1 MGIEGLLSFLKP
13 IITKSHISSF
23 ENQTVAIDAMSWLYR
38 GSYSCSYELNM
49 NIKTKDYLHFIN
61 KCLQMLKRHK
71 IKPLMVFDGRSL
83 FVKKKTEEQR
93 KKVKKANIE
102 KAQGFLE
109 KGDER
114 EARKYFS
121 RAIKITKEMIYN
133 AIDLCRQMKV
143 DFILAPYESDAQ
155 IAFLVKNSYAHLAI
169 SEDSDLIAYGCQ
181 KVILKFSPSGDCQY
195 LNLTPYQEVANRI
208 PLKDKQL
215 KTFLA
220 FEKESLI
227 YSCILA
233 GCDYLPSI
241 KGIGIKKAVDFLH
254 RSGGK
259 IDGTVRRLQFE
270 KAFMGKIPD
279 DYAKT
284 VKKIALVFKYQRI
297 YDPSIKGF
305 SSLEPLPE
313 DLNDEATNVLIGE
326 KFEEIEGFASGDL
339 DIKKL
344 TKREI
349 DHAIFKDLMETEMNK
364 KMEAFKNNAEKMDWE
379 KKRTMGA
386 TTATQET
393 VIENIEEFGE
403 NDDFLDDGIENS
415 GDIDKENNQRPKNRE
430 YLGKMEE
437 QIDFLFDLCKEFSHE
452 FGGKDDKE
460 AEPENFEDLIDID
473 EENEK
478 NNEDD
483 AELIVEKTQRLVAN
497 NDTAKNNTQKGPN
510 IQNIPKN
517 LTKSPIFEKKAKKI
531 QEPPKKPQALL
542 EPPKNPF
549 SFQENTNKQAQNPL
563 NKAQETIKSPIP
575 KASQETKTMKSPENP
590 FLVKNSG
597 EKNEWGLLDSL
608 AKLSEKSSAEKLG
621 KESTTSKIPFNLPK
635 KSAEKANLI
644 NKKTENNEK
653 NEKTEEKTF
662 IFNKKATDQTLRK
675 APEKR
680 RESTLEETQKE
691 NSSIF
696 SVFAKKT
703 EEMPKKRVKTDFS
716 QTKIQKFF
724 SRK

>member
-61 KCLQMLKRHK
+61 KCLQMLRRHK
-71 IKPLMVFDGRSL
+71 IKPIMVFDGRSL
-83 FVKKKTEEQR
+83 FVKKKTEEHR
-93 KKVKKANIE
+93 KKIKKANIE

-195 LNLTPYQEVANRI
+195 LNLTPYKEVVNRV

-297 YDPSIKGF
+297 YDPHKKGF

-326 KFEEIEGFASGDL
+326 KFDEIEGFASGDL

-349 DHAIFKDLMETEMNK
+349 DNAIFKDLMETEMNK
-364 KMEAFKNNAEKMDWE
+364 KMENFKNNAEKMEWE
-379 KKRTMGA
+379 KKRNLGTG
-386 TTATQET
+386 TQET
-393 VIENIEEFGE
+393 VTENIEEFGTNE
-403 NDDFLDDGIENS
+403 DFDDGNNENS
-415 GDIDKENNQRPKNRE
+415 GETDKENNQRPKNRE

-437 QIDFLFDLCKEFSHE
+437 QIDYLFDLCKEFSHE
-452 FGGKDDKE
+452 FGGNDEKVGE
-460 AEPENFEDLIDID
+460 NENFEDLIDVD

-478 NNEDD
+478 NNRDD
-483 AELIVEKTQRLVAN
+483 EEIIVEKTQRLVQI
-497 NDTAKNNTQKGPN
+497 NDNLQNKNIPN
-510 IQNIPKN
+510 IKGNVNKN
-517 LTKSPIFEKKAKKI
+517 QTVIKNSINSQILEKKTETVAKTQSK
-531 QEPPKKPQALL
+531 EPPKNPNKSNEKPQNYL

-549 SFQENTNKQAQNPL
+549 SFQEKTNKQTQNPPQI
-563 NKAQETIKSPIP
+563 QETTKSPIP
-575 KASQETKTMKSPENP
+575 KASQETKMMKSPENP

-597 EKNEWGLLDSL
+597 DKNEWGLLDSL

-621 KESTTSKIPFNLPK
+621 KESTTSKIPFALPK
-635 KSAEKANLI
+635 KSAEKTNLI
-644 NKKTENNEK
+644 NKKNENNDK
-653 NEKTEEKTF
+653 NEIITKTAQKTEEKTF
-662 IFNKKATDQTLRK
+662 IFNKKASEQTMKK

-680 RESTLEETQKE
+680 RESTFEENQKE
-691 NSSIF
+691 NASIF
-696 SVFAKKT
+696 SVPLLF
-703 EEMPKKRVKTDFS
+703 
-716 QTKIQKFF
+716 
-724 SRK
+724 